1 MKQKLSTANHEV
13 SLPVSSA
20 GRARVSRM
28 KESPRVVTANGASQ
42 GSRPRP
48 SSTNV
53 ARKSIQFNK
62 LRPVVNDVRIPKER
76 THEDAKVAGLHGSQ
90 VVEQHARLQWT
101 VESNFKGPEDGASTR
116 IKEVQGR
123 LDESERMVRDLQ
135 SEVLALKA
143 QIEKLQVLNVGLES
157 QKKKLEKDLSAAESK
172 IKASEKHDQVE
183 SVRKSGFIGVLEV
196 VPQKSQNIAEMEVGR
211 HDNCKNQSSVLNPI
225 TKAVEVQLKVLVE
238 NHFPA
243 LAAPQS
249 PIARPPPPPP
259 PPPHNAQGK
268 VTMHKA
274 SALAELYHS
283 LTKQAGKQGSM
294 NNGSCASPQSNKAH
308 LSIVGELQHRSAHLL
323 AIKADVETK
332 RHLIKHLIEKVRSV
346 SFANMEEVLTFV
358 DWLDGE
364 LSTLADERA
373 VLKHFD
379 WPEKKA
385 DALREAA
392 FEFRDLKRLEAEV
405 SSFKDDVCLP
415 CEATQKTIS
424 NLLDKL
430 ERSVGRLTKLRT
442 ASMLSYSECKI
453 PTDWM
458 LESGM
463 VCKMKQASV
472 QLARVYMR
480 RVSMELESVRPSE
493 KETAQKALL
502 FQGVVRFA
510 YRAHQ
515 AIESEALSILDIVLV
530 IAWQFAGG
538 LDSEMMFTIEELK
551 KRVESQ
557 GRGQ

>member
-1 MKQKLSTANHEV
+1 MKD
-13 SLPVSSA
+13 
-20 GRARVSRM
+20 
-28 KESPRVVTANGASQ
+28 SPRAVTANGASP

-62 LRPVVNDVRIPKER
+62 LRPVVNNVRIPKER
-76 THEDAKVAGLHGSQ
+76 SHEDAKVAGLHGSQ
-90 VVEQHARLQWT
+90 VVEQHARLQRRL
-101 VESNFKGPEDGASTR
+101 ESNFKGPEDGASTR
-116 IKEVQGR
+116 IKELQGR
-123 LDESERMVRDLQ
+123 LDESERTVRDLQ
-135 SEVLALKA
+135 SEVLALKT
-143 QIEKLQVLNVGLES
+143 QIEKLQVLNVELES
-157 QKKKLEKDLSAAESK
+157 QKKKLEKDLS
-172 IKASEKHDQVE
+172 
-183 SVRKSGFIGVLEV
+183 VRKSGFIDVLEV
-196 VPQKSQNIAEMEVGR
+196 VPQKSENTAEMEVGR

-225 TKAVEVQLKVLVE
+225 TRAVEVQLEVLVE

-243 LAAPQS
+243 LAAPLS
-249 PIARPPPPPP
+249 PIARAPPPPPPP
-259 PPPHNAQGK
+259 PPPHNARGR
-268 VTMHKA
+268 VTVHKA

-283 LTKQAGKQGSM
+283 LTKQDGKQGSM

-308 LSIVGELQHRSAHLL
+308 LSIVGELQNRSAHLL

-332 RHLIKHLIEKVRSV
+332 GHLIKHLIKKVRSV
-346 SFANMEEVLTFV
+346 SFASMEEVLTFV

-415 CEATQKTIS
+415 CEATLKKIS

-430 ERSVGRLTKLRT
+430 EQSVGRLIKLRA
-442 ASMLSYSECKI
+442 ASMLLYSECKI

-463 VCKMKQASV
+463 VCKMKQVSL

-493 KETAQKALL
+493 KEMAQKALL
-502 FQGVVRFA
+502 FQGVRFA

-515 AIESEALSILDIVLV
+515 AR
-530 IAWQFAGG
+530 G

-551 KRVESQ
+551 KRVESR

>member
-13 SLPVSSA
+13 SSPVSSA

-28 KESPRVVTANGASQ
+28 KESPRVVTTNGASQ

-123 LDESERMVRDLQ
+123 LDESERMARDLQ

-196 VPQKSQNIAEMEVGR
+196 VPQQSQNIAEMEVGR

-283 LTKQAGKQGSM
+283 LMKQAGKQGSM

-323 AIKADVETK
+323 A
-332 RHLIKHLIEKVRSV
+332 
-346 SFANMEEVLTFV
+346 
-358 DWLDGE
+358 
-364 LSTLADERA
+364 ADERA

-405 SSFKDDVCLP
+405 SSSRMMSAYP
-415 CEATQKTIS
+415 
-424 NLLDKL
+424 
-430 ERSVGRLTKLRT
+430 
-442 ASMLSYSECKI
+442 
-453 PTDWM
+453 
-458 LESGM
+458 
-463 VCKMKQASV
+463 MKQASV

-502 FQGVVRFA
+502 FQGV
-510 YRAHQ
+510 
-515 AIESEALSILDIVLV
+515 
-530 IAWQFAGG
+530 FAGG